1 MSNEEKGE
9 ILSIPP
15 ESSNNEENNNQKILC
30 DFIIKEKLGEGTF
43 GKVKLAINRQTEQTV
58 AIKILIKNKISKE
71 RDKLRLDKEIQIL
84 KSLRHPNI
92 VHLFADVQT
101 KHYLYLIMEYIQGI
115 ELLKYISSNS
125 KLPEEEACFYFR
137 QIISSI
143 EYLHK
148 LKIAHRD
155 IKPENMIIE
164 NSTKTLKLVD
174 FGLSSYY
181 NTKNEQLSSACGSP
195 SYAAPEMLKGKKYGA
210 SMVDI
215 WSSGI
220 VLYAMICGYLPF
232 EDFDNDILFKKIIEG
247 RYKVPPHVSDSAK
260 DLLKNILVTNPKKRY
275 TIEQIKNHEWFSLC
289 LSNEEYREKQSLYE
303 GLLLDKYVVPIDEDI
318 IRQMYCKYKIKKD
331 KIRACILNNDHN
343 DITTIYY
350 LILLKKTKS
359 EIESVSDLKGNLFKQ
374 YLNDNIN
381 LLSNY
386 DNDIN
391 KVIEERKSLERD
403 DNDDYIQQKEDNQ
416 KDIANNEDNNQKE
429 ENIQMDNNNN
439 LNDIKNDSK
448 PIEENNLID
457 NDFNRKN
464 EIQNNDYS
472 SSINQNNNNIE
483 KNKVIKNEIN
493 ETSNSKKNIK
503 KTNKNSVLAE
513 NHNKMK
519 RIVTPEK
526 LKKPIK
532 LMNNI
537 QIKQKRNNSSS
548 KRTNISKIN
557 NKKLIEIKQNLQNY
571 KPKDATKDKSTK
583 KKNINIKTLNLN
595 QQKINNAKTAP
606 KVDSSKYKPK
616 PNENIKIITEIKDSD
631 EFEQKPITRYI
642 ESEAN
647 EKILINKEPANNKEK
662 NHKTYKPNNLKIE
675 QVRSQDR
682 RNKTIILDNSRISKL
697 KKRINNSS
705 DKRNLFNNNNKN
717 IKNEICKK
725 KDNSIKPIGLR
736 SKNPNINQDKNK
748 STIRKPYKI
757 DKASYFSG
765 TAYSNKKKNF

>member
-1 MSNEEKGE
+1 MSNEEKEE

-15 ESSNNEENNNQKILC
+15 EADNNEENNNENILC

-43 GKVKLAINRQTEQTV
+43 GKVKLGINRQTEQTV

-71 RDKLRLDKEIQIL
+71 KDKIRLDKEIQIL

-92 VHLFADVQT
+92 VHLYADVQT
-101 KHYLYLIMEYIQGI
+101 KHYLYLIMEYVQGI

-125 KLPEEEACFYFR
+125 KLEEEEACFYFR

-247 RYKVPPHVSDSAK
+247 RYKVPTHVSDSAK
-260 DLLKNILVTNPKKRY
+260 DLIKNILITNPKKRY
-275 TIEQIKNHEWFSLC
+275 TIEQIKNHKWFSLC
-289 LSNEEYREKQSLYE
+289 LDNEEYREKQSLYE

-318 IRQMYCKYKIKKD
+318 IKQMNNEYKIKKD
-331 KIRACILNNDHN
+331 KIKTCLLNNEHN

-359 EIESVSDLKGNLFKQ
+359 EKESVSDLKGNLFKK
-374 YLNDNIN
+374 YLKDDKN

-391 KVIEERKSLERD
+391 KVIEERKNLEGD
-403 DNDDYIQQKEDNQ
+403 DNNNNIQEKEENQ
-416 KDIANNEDNNQKE
+416 KDIVNNEDNDQKE
-429 ENIQMDNNNN
+429 ENVKVDNIND
-439 LNDIKNDSK
+439 LNEIRSNSK
-448 PIEENNLID
+448 PIEDNYLNDNNI
-457 NDFNRKN
+457 NNKN
-464 EIQNNDYS
+464 EIQSNDNN
-472 SSINQNNNNIE
+472 SSINQNNND
-483 KNKVIKNEIN
+483 IKNTKVFKNDNN
-493 ETSNSKKNIK
+493 EGNNSMKNIK
-503 KTNKNSVLAE
+503 KTIKNSTFIE
-513 NHNKMK
+513 NKNKMK
-519 RIVTPEK
+519 KIVTPEK

-537 QIKQKRNNSSS
+537 QMKQKRNNSTS
-548 KRTNISKIN
+548 KRANAPKIN
-557 NKKLIEIKQNLQNY
+557 NKKLIEMKQSLQNY
-571 KPKDATKDKSTK
+571 KPKESAKDKNSK
-583 KKNINIKTLNLN
+583 KKNNKTLNLN
-595 QQKINNAKTAP
+595 QPKNNNNKIAQ
-606 KVDSSKYKPK
+606 KVDNSKYKPK
-616 PNENIKIITEIKDSD
+616 LNKNIKIITDIKDSD
-631 EFEQKPITRYI
+631 EKEKRSITKYI

-647 EKILINKEPANNKEK
+647 EQILINNEPDNKDK
-662 NHKTYKPNNLKIE
+662 IHKTYKPKSLKIE
-675 QVRSQDR
+675 QVKTKER
-682 RNKTIILDNSRISKL
+682 RNKSIKVNNSRISNL
-697 KKRINNSS
+697 RKKINISS
-705 DKRNLFNNNNKN
+705 DKRKLFNNNNKN
-717 IKNEICKK
+717 IKNDIAKK
-725 KDNSIKPIGLR
+725 KGSFIKPISLK
-736 SKNPNINQDKNK
+736 SKNLNINQDKNK
-748 STIRKPYKI
+748 STIRKSYKV
-757 DKASYFSG
+757 DKGSLLSG
-765 TAYSNKKKNF
+765 TTYSNKKKNF